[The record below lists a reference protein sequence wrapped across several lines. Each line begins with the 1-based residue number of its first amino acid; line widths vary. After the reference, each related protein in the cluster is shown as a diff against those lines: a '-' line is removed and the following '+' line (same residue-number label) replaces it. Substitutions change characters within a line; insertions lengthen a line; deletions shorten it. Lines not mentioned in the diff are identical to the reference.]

1 MPTIK
6 DVAKKANVSIATVS
20 RVLNQHPKVD
30 PLLKKRVL
38 EAVETLRYVPNSNA
52 RSLVTKQTRLIG
64 MIISDITNPFFSEA
78 TRGVQDTLEED
89 SYQLLIANS
98 DDDPVR
104 ELRQLRAF
112 HEWGVEALLVAPA
125 LPAEQSAALY
135 REERQRLAHELALL
149 EIPVVGFAP
158 EPVSE
163 TSDFITIDEVAAVF
177 KGVEH
182 LLGLGHTQVAF
193 INGPAFST
201 VGSLREQGYK
211 KALER
216 YSLALDPSLMVSV
229 AFRREG
235 GYRAMKTLLALA
247 TPPTAVFMADIQI
260 ATGALQA
267 IHEAGK
273 QVPKDMALTCIGNMG
288 DVVEAELGL
297 STVAVPRAYEFGR
310 IAAQLVLE
318 RLSKATLA
326 VKPRKISLE
335 TRLIIR
341 SSSVAGL

>member
-1 MPTIK
+1 MSTIK
-6 DVAKKANVSIATVS
+6 DVAKRANVSIATVS

-30 PLLKKRVL
+30 PVLKKRVL
-38 EAVETLRYVPNSNA
+38 EAVETLRYVPNSSA

-78 TRGVQDTLEED
+78 TRGVQDTLEQD
-89 SYQLLIANS
+89 NYQLLIANS

-104 ELRQLRAF
+104 ELRHLRAF

-135 REERQRLAHELALL
+135 REERQRLSHELALL

-158 EPVSE
+158 EQVSDS
-163 TSDFITIDEVAAVF
+163 SDFITIDEVAAVS

-201 VGSLREQGYK
+201 VGELREQGYRQ
-211 KALER
+211 ALAR
-216 YSLALDPSLMVSV
+216 YNLSVDPSLIVSV

-235 GYRAMKTLLALA
+235 GYSAMKTLLELP

-260 ATGALQA
+260 ATGAVRA
-267 IHEAGK
+267 IQEAGK
-273 QVPKDMALTCIGNMG
+273 HMPNDVALACIGNMG
-288 DVVEAELGL
+288 DVIEAELGL
-297 STVAVPRAYEFGR
+297 TTVAVPRAFEFGR
-310 IAAQLVLE
+310 IGAQLVLE
-318 RLSKATLA
+318 RLNKPSTSL
-326 VKPRKISLE
+326 KPRKISLE
-335 TRLIIR
+335 TRLVIR

>member
-1 MPTIK
+1 MATIK

-30 PLLKKRVL
+30 PVLKKRVL
-38 EAVETLRYVPNSNA
+38 EAAEALRFVPNSSA

-78 TRGVQDTLEED
+78 TRGAQDTLEQD
-89 SYQLLIANS
+89 NYQLLIANS
-98 DDDPVR
+98 DDDPLR
-104 ELRQLRAF
+104 ELRHLRAF

-135 REERQRLAHELALL
+135 RDERKRLAHELSLL

-163 TSDFITIDEVAAVF
+163 GSDFITIDEVAAVA

-182 LLGLGHTQVAF
+182 LLGLGHTNVAF

-201 VGSLREQGYK
+201 VGKLRERGYK
-211 KALER
+211 EALER
-216 YSLALDPSLMVSV
+216 YNLAPDPDLVVSV

-235 GYRAMKTLLALA
+235 GYKAMKTLLDLPK
-247 TPPTAVFMADIQI
+247 PPTAVFTADTQI

-267 IHEAGK
+267 IHKADK
-273 QVPKDMALTCIGNMG
+273 HVPKDIALTCIGNLG

-297 STVAVPRAYEFGR
+297 TTVAVPRPYEFGR

-318 RLSKATLA
+318 RLEKSADL
-326 VKPRKISLE
+326 KPRKISLE
-335 TRLIIR
+335 TRLVIR
-341 SSSVAGL
+341 SSSVVGL

>member
-1 MPTIK
+1 MSTIK
-6 DVAKKANVSIATVS
+6 DVAKKAGVSIATVS

-30 PLLKKRVL
+30 PVLKKRVL
-38 EAVETLRYVPNSNA
+38 EVVETLRYVPNSSA

-78 TRGVQDTLEED
+78 TRGAQDTLEQD
-89 SYQLLIANS
+89 NYQLLIANS

-104 ELRQLRAF
+104 ELRHLRAF

-125 LPAEQSAALY
+125 LPAEQSATLY
-135 REERQRLAHELALL
+135 REERKRLAHELSLL
-149 EIPVVGFAP
+149 EIPIVGFAP
-158 EPVSE
+158 ESVSE
-163 TSDFITIDEVAAVF
+163 GSDFITIDEVAAVA

-182 LLGLGHTQVAF
+182 LLGLGHTHVAF

-201 VGSLREQGYK
+201 VGELREQGYRQ
-211 KALER
+211 ALARYHLVVDER
-216 YSLALDPSLMVSV
+216 LVIAV

-235 GYRAMKTLLALA
+235 GYTAMKTLLELPQ
-247 TPPTAVFMADIQI
+247 PPTAVFTADIQI

-267 IHEAGK
+267 IHEASKG
-273 QVPKDMALTCIGNMG
+273 VPKDVALTCIGNMG
-288 DVVEAELGL
+288 DMVEAELGL
-297 STVAVPRAYEFGR
+297 TTVAVPRPFEFGR

-318 RLSKATLA
+318 RLSKPTLV
-326 VKPRKISLE
+326 VKARKISLE

-341 SSSVAGL
+341 SSSVLGL